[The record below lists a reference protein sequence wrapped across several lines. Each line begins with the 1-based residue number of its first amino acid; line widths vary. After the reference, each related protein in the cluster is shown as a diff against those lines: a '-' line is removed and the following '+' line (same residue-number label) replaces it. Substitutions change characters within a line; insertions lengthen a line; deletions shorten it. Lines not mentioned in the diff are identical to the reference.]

1 MALML
6 LPMRGGSSSLNLCT
20 HSTLTQLLVAPSR
33 SLFFC
38 FSLTLSKP
46 FVHDAATSTSTSLS
60 LTRLDDVVEKASR
73 YREKLRC
80 RAAVRPT
87 PIDTKSFPFAE
98 KKFGALELS
107 SRVLQRLKEERL
119 EVPTDVQ
126 VAAIPTLLDGHD
138 AALQSYTGSGKT
150 LAYLLPIL
158 SKIGPLRQ
166 LEEGEV
172 AMMDDAVNKSGIEA
186 VIVVPS
192 RELGMQIV
200 REAERILGP
209 NYRKVVQQ
217 LIGGANQKRQEEALK
232 RNKPI
237 IVIGTPGRISEISRA
252 GKLHTHGCKFLVLD
266 EADQLLSIKFRGDMR
281 RILEHVGQR
290 RDAAAVANS
299 EERGSVDGESID
311 MRPGLDEPSGS
322 TMAASSSSASPSMLR
337 SARKRVERQT
347 VLVSATMPPAVLR
360 AAAVWGHRPLLIR
373 ATSII
378 EVEAPGSNY
387 PYQSESSSDS
397 SSSADLQG
405 ARESLP
411 PNLDHCYVIAPLRH
425 HVDILRKC
433 IHALNARSV
442 IVFMNHSRR
451 LRDVEFK
458 LQARGISAGTL
469 HGELNK
475 MERANILTSF
485 RNGKLRVLLT
495 SEVGA
500 RGLDVPNCDLAVNLE
515 LPTDGAHYAH
525 RGGRSGRLGRKGT
538 VVSVCEAAEE
548 FVMKKFERQLDI
560 KITKMELSEGRLVK
574 YGAERGETSRQFAR
588 I

>member
-80 RAAVRPT
+80 RATVRPT

-217 LIGGANQKRQEEALK
+217 VIGGANQKRQEEALK
-232 RNKPI
+232 RNKPL

-299 EERGSVDGESID
+299 EERGS
-311 MRPGLDEPSGS
+311 
-322 TMAASSSSASPSMLR
+322 
-337 SARKRVERQT
+337 RQT

-411 PNLDHCYVIAPLRH
+411 PNLDHSYVIAPLRH

-560 KITKMELSEGRLVK
+560 KITKMELSEGRL
-574 YGAERGETSRQFAR
+574 
-588 I
+588 

>member
-1 MALML
+1 ML
-6 LPMRGGSSSLNLCT
+6 
-20 HSTLTQLLVAPSR
+20 V
-33 SLFFC
+33 FF
-38 FSLTLSKP
+38 LS
-46 FVHDAATSTSTSLS
+46 STSEIISEGFL
-60 LTRLDDVVEKASR
+60 L
-73 YREKLRC
+73 EKLC
-80 RAAVRPT
+80 A
-87 PIDTKSFPFAE
+87 FFFAE
-98 KKFGALELS
+98 V
-107 SRVLQRLKEERL
+107 SRFFFVL
-119 EVPTDVQ
+119 Q

-209 NYRKVVQQ
+209 SYRKVVQQ

-290 RDAAAVANS
+290 RDAAAVASS

-322 TMAASSSSASPSMLR
+322 TMAASPSSASPSMLR
-337 SARKRVERQT
+337 YVVLPWHVSLSIKDLGGWSGVYILRFSLVFSAPMLITHHFCLPQVHVYFPGLFDNLHKISSLTIIFGFVRSGRKRVERQT

-411 PNLDHCYVIAPLRH
+411 PNLDHSYVIAPLRH

-560 KITKMELSEGRLVK
+560 SITKMELSEGRLVK
-574 YGAERGETSRQFAR
+574 YGAERGETSRQFVR

>member
-1 MALML
+1 V
-6 LPMRGGSSSLNLCT
+6 
-20 HSTLTQLLVAPSR
+20 LV
-33 SLFFC
+33 FF
-38 FSLTLSKP
+38 LS
-46 FVHDAATSTSTSLS
+46 STSEIISEGFL
-60 LTRLDDVVEKASR
+60 L
-73 YREKLRC
+73 EKLC
-80 RAAVRPT
+80 A
-87 PIDTKSFPFAE
+87 FFFAE
-98 KKFGALELS
+98 V
-107 SRVLQRLKEERL
+107 SRFFFVL
-119 EVPTDVQ
+119 Q

-209 NYRKVVQQ
+209 SYRKVVQQ

-290 RDAAAVANS
+290 RDAAAVASS

-322 TMAASSSSASPSMLR
+322 TMAASPSSASPSMLR
-337 SARKRVERQT
+337 YVVLPWHVSLSIKDLGGWSGVYILRFSLVFSAPMLITHHFCLPQVHVYFPGLFDNLHKISSLTIIFGFVRSGRKRVERQT

-411 PNLDHCYVIAPLRH
+411 PNLDHSYVIAPLRH

-560 KITKMELSEGRLVK
+560 SITKMELSEGRLVK
-574 YGAERGETSRQFAR
+574 YGAERGETSRQFVR

>member
-1 MALML
+1 VLML

-46 FVHDAATSTSTSLS
+46 FVHDAATSTSTSFS
-60 LTRLDDVVEKASR
+60 LTRLDDVVEKAAR

-166 LEEGEV
+166 VEEGEV

-232 RNKPI
+232 RNRPI

-290 RDAAAVANS
+290 RDAAAVSNS
-299 EERGSVDGESID
+299 EERGSADGESID

-337 SARKRVERQT
+337 YV
-347 VLVSATMPPAVLR
+347 VILPWHVSL
-360 AAAVWGHRPLLIR
+360 
-373 ATSII
+373 SIK
-378 EVEAPGSNY
+378 
-387 PYQSESSSDS
+387 
-397 SSSADLQG
+397 DL
-405 ARESLP
+405 
-411 PNLDHCYVIAPLRH
+411 
-425 HVDILRKC
+425 
-433 IHALNARSV
+433 
-442 IVFMNHSRR
+442 
-451 LRDVEFK
+451 
-458 LQARGISAGTL
+458 
-469 HGELNK
+469 
-475 MERANILTSF
+475 
-485 RNGKLRVLLT
+485 
-495 SEVGA
+495 
-500 RGLDVPNCDLAVNLE
+500 
-515 LPTDGAHYAH
+515 
-525 RGGRSGRLGRKGT
+525 GGWSG
-538 VVSVCEAAEE
+538 VY
-548 FVMKKFERQLDI
+548 I
-560 KITKMELSEGRLVK
+560 
-574 YGAERGETSRQFAR
+574 
-588 I
+588 